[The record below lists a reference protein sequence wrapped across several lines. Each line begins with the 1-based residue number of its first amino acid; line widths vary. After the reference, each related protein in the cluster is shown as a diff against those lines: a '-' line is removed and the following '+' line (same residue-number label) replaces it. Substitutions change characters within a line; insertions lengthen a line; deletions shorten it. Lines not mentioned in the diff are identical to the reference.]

1 MTYQMF
7 FLRKYFPKMIFKKTL
22 QIAFKK
28 SRFYKLRPK
37 IIAQVILEII
47 GQKIALKYFYIIYN
61 LYVIILSR
69 DI

>member
-1 MTYQMF
+1 
-7 FLRKYFPKMIFKKTL
+7 MIFKKTL

>member
-1 MTYQMF
+1 MF